1 MQPTDGD
8 RSSMGPG
15 TARAHGGAKATSRI
29 VSLDGLRGVAVALVV
44 VYHYFDLPLW
54 MGVDI
59 FFVLSGYLITTILLA
74 ERNDHGFWKNFYLRR
89 VTRLAPSFVLM
100 LLATA
105 LLGVG
110 HWSVTAPYIAMFAAN
125 VGVVRHPQVFAAS
138 QLALLWSLAVEEH
151 FYFVWPG
158 LVRTFSRRVL
168 CIILGGIIA
177 LEPVLRVIAGRTHD
191 WVFTYFLTPFRLDG
205 LACGA
210 LIAIAIQ
217 HPETRELLGRCAG
230 PIAALGLIA
239 LAACMP
245 RMAIAQHKQF
255 HNAVVFSLLAVTFAG
270 VLAYLLT
277 ADAKALPARA
287 LGWPPLTW
295 LGRVSYGVYLYH
307 FAIFLFVQRLAS
319 RPGMPRFHGIT
330 EAAILL
336 TLLAAWVS
344 FHYIEAPIIE
354 WGKRRAGRNREERSV
369 LASAKH

>member
-1 MQPTDGD
+1 MEQAVAGATHRP
-8 RSSMGPG
+8 
-15 TARAHGGAKATSRI
+15 ARAHRVS
-29 VSLDGLRGVAVALVV
+29 SLDGLRGVAVALVV

-74 ERNDHGFWKNFYLRR
+74 ERNDHDFWKNFYLRR
-89 VTRLAPSFVLM
+89 VTRLSPPFVLM
-100 LLATA
+100 LIGTA

-110 HWSVTAPYIAMFAAN
+110 HWIVTAPYIAMFAAN

-158 LVRTFSRRVL
+158 LVRTFSRRTL
-168 CIILGGIIA
+168 CIILAGIIV
-177 LEPVLRVIAGRTHD
+177 LEPVLRVITGRTHD

-217 HPETRELLGRCAG
+217 HDKARAWLSRYAG

-245 RMAIAQHKQF
+245 RMAIAEHKQF
-255 HNAVVFSLLAVTFAG
+255 HNAVVFSLLAVTFGA
-270 VLAYLLT
+270 VLAYLRT
-277 ADAKALPARA
+277 ANAEALPARA
-287 LGWPPLTW
+287 LGWWPLAW

-307 FAIFLFVQRLAS
+307 LLIFMLVQRLAS
-319 RPGMPRFHGIT
+319 RPGMPRLHGIT

-344 FHYIEAPIIE
+344 FRYIEEPIIR

-369 LASAKH
+369 LASAKP